1 MKEEPGKLH
10 IFGAGGFGREVAWL
24 VRQAYPEIL
33 EITFVVDPAHQA
45 PASIHGI
52 GVKTPNQVSAGSNT
66 RFVVAIGNPASRRAI
81 AERMILAGHQPIT
94 LIHPSVLTSP
104 HVDIGAGT
112 IICANTVITCDV
124 KIGCHVHINLAC
136 TIGHDVEIGSYS
148 TISPGV
154 NISGN
159 VHIGREVFVGTNAC
173 FVNGSNE
180 KPLVIGDGA
189 VIAAGACVTRDV
201 PAGAMVA
208 GVPAERKR

>member
-1 MKEEPGKLH
+1 MKAAPKKLY

-24 VRQAYPEIL
+24 AQQIYVGGVDIA
-33 EITFVVDPAHQA
+33 FVVDHAQHMGP
-45 PASIHGI
+45 PIHGI
-52 GVKTPNQVSAGSNT
+52 ELKHLSQTNFT
-66 RFVVAIGNPASRRAI
+66 RDTYFVVAVGNPHSRRTI
-81 AERMILAGHQPIT
+81 AEKMAFAGHKPIT
-94 LIHPSVLTSP
+94 LIHPNVLTSQ

-112 IICANTVITCDV
+112 IICANSVITCDI
-124 KIGCHVHINLAC
+124 KIGHHVHINLAC
-136 TIGHDVEIGSYS
+136 TIGHDVEIGNYS

-159 VHIGREVFVGTNAC
+159 VHIGREVFIGTNAC
-173 FVNGSNE
+173 LINGNAD

>member
-1 MKEEPGKLH
+1 MKIAPKKLH

-24 VRQAYPEIL
+24 AQQIYAGGVD
-33 EITFVVDPAHQA
+33 ITFVVDQMQHMGPPIYGIEVKHLSQA
-45 PASIHGI
+45 DF
-52 GVKTPNQVSAGSNT
+52 TPDT
-66 RFVVAIGNPASRRAI
+66 YFVVAVGTPSPRRAI
-81 AERMILAGHQPIT
+81 AEKMALAGHEPT
-94 LIHPSVLTSP
+94 MLIHPNVLTSP

-112 IICANTVITCDV
+112 IICANSVITCDV
-124 KIGCHVHINLAC
+124 KIGRHVHINLAC
-136 TIGHDVEIGSYS
+136 TVGHDVEIGSYS

-173 FVNGSNE
+173 FINGNAD

>member
-1 MKEEPGKLH
+1 MNTPIQKLH

-24 VRQAYPEIL
+24 ARQAYPNHVDME
-33 EITFVVDPAHQA
+33 FVVDKSYDTPS
-45 PASIHGI
+45 SIHDI
-52 GVKTPNQVSAGSNT
+52 EVKQLDQINRCPGTYY
-66 RFVVAIGNPASRRAI
+66 VVAIGNPASRRSI
-81 AERMILAGHQPIT
+81 AEKLTLSGHEPAT

-104 HVDIGAGT
+104 YVDIDTGT
-112 IICANTVITCDV
+112 IICANSIITCDV

-136 TIGHDVEIGSYS
+136 TIGHDVVIGSYS

-173 FVNGSNE
+173 FVNGSSNA
-180 KPLVIGDGA
+180 PLMIGDGA

-208 GVPAERKR
+208 GIPAVRKR

>member
-1 MKEEPGKLH
+1 MKIAPKKLH

-24 VRQAYPEIL
+24 AQQIYAGGVD
-33 EITFVVDPAHQA
+33 ITFVADQTQHMGP
-45 PASIHGI
+45 PIHGI
-52 GVKTPNQVSAGSNT
+52 EVKHLSQAVFAPDTY
-66 RFVVAIGNPASRRAI
+66 FVVAVGNPSPRRAI
-81 AERMILAGHQPIT
+81 AEKMALAGHEPTT
-94 LIHPSVLTSP
+94 LIHPNVLTSP

-112 IICANTVITCDV
+112 IICANSVITCDV
-124 KIGCHVHINLAC
+124 KIGRHVHINLAC
-136 TIGHDVEIGSYS
+136 TVGHDVEIGSYS

-159 VHIGREVFVGTNAC
+159 VHIGREVFIGTNAC
-173 FVNGSNE
+173 IINGSVD

-201 PAGAMVA
+201 PAGAMAA